1 MKNIIEIVKSLE
13 DSSFLPEEVSKT
25 IQTEAGEQRGGFL
38 RYTRFKSIS
47 KSFKRK
53 RNKQSWSRL
62 WK

>member
-13 DSSFLPEEVSKT
+13 DSSFLPEEVSET
-25 IQTEAGEQRGGFL
+25 IQTEAREQRGGFL
-38 RYTRFKSIS
+38 RYTKFKSIG
-47 KSFKRK
+47 KFFNRK

>member
-38 RYTRFKSIS
+38 RYTRFKSIG